1 MSETLLE
8 EGKVLVGSF
17 TGPASL
23 GHKLDRAML
32 QLTIRDG
39 SDTAQLTR
47 QEAMELS
54 AVLNRWIEDTGS
66 LI

>member
-8 EGKVLVGSF
+8 GSKVIVGSL

-23 GHKLDRAML
+23 GADRALL

-39 SDTAQLTR
+39 SDIAQLNR
-47 QEAMELS
+47 DEVFELMNTLRS
-54 AVLNRWIEDTGS
+54 WVEDTGF